1 SIVAQDAELPALVD
15 LLNEHVGEGNWVM
28 ALTADHGHTPDP
40 SVSGATVISPGAVAD
55 AVQAEFDTDGDD
67 RRIAE
72 FTQPTNMFVDIDEME
87 QNGATLEEIS
97 GFLLSVTK
105 GEVGG
110 EQYPVPPE
118 VAGEPA
124 FLAVYPAD
132 MIEDLPCLRGMLP
145 DHGSR
150 ALAPDQG

>member
-1 SIVAQDAELPALVD
+1 MASTGGTVRRVGLLAPMPSERAPLV
-15 LLNEHVGEGNWVM
+15 
-28 ALTADHGHTPDP
+28 
-40 SVSGATVISPGAVAD
+40 
-55 AVQAEFDTDGDD
+55 
-67 RRIAE
+67 R
-72 FTQPTNMFVDIDEME
+72 
-87 QNGATLEEIS
+87 TLE
-97 GFLLSVTK
+97 LTK